1 MKKVIGIGACVLD
14 TVICCDTYPT
24 EDKKMRALD
33 VFSTGG
39 GPVSNAL
46 VAITRLG
53 LSASF
58 LGALSDSPE
67 GHRLADEFVRYGV
80 GVEGVRFV
88 ENTRAFTSYIVLS
101 AESGSRTC
109 VFERGN
115 VPDEPEKLDL
125 TAIRDA
131 DILHLD
137 GNSLNTALAAARYA
151 HEVGTKV
158 SLDAGGLY
166 AGIEELLPLVDILIP
181 SEEFAMGIT
190 KTASAEDA
198 IRTLA
203 GKYHPE
209 VLAVTEGSRG
219 GIYFEDGEVKHYDSF
234 KIDCVDSNGAG
245 DTFHGAFL
253 VGHLLGY
260 SVGTAC
266 EFASAVAA
274 LKCTRTGVR
283 VALPTMQETCEF
295 MKKNGR
301 ELPC

>member
-1 MKKVIGIGACVLD
+1 MLNKENIYLSTIAPDAAETARKWGVHLEIAEFCTAWNMDHERGKSMKKVIGIGACVLD

-24 EDKKMRALD
+24 EDKKMRASD

-125 TAIRDA
+125 TAIRD
-131 DILHLD
+131 ILNLFAILSCKLLSVRKCVSDLFTELYIGVVD
-137 GNSLNTALAAARYA
+137 GV
-151 HEVGTKV
+151 VG
-158 SLDAGGLY
+158 Y
-166 AGIEELLPLVDILIP
+166 
-181 SEEFAMGIT
+181 
-190 KTASAEDA
+190 
-198 IRTLA
+198 
-203 GKYHPE
+203 
-209 VLAVTEGSRG
+209 
-219 GIYFEDGEVKHYDSF
+219 
-234 KIDCVDSNGAG
+234 
-245 DTFHGAFL
+245 
-253 VGHLLGY
+253 
-260 SVGTAC
+260 
-266 EFASAVAA
+266 
-274 LKCTRTGVR
+274 GV
-283 VALPTMQETCEF
+283 
-295 MKKNGR
+295 
-301 ELPC
+301 

>member
-14 TVICCDTYPT
+14 TVICCKNYPE
-24 EDKKMRALD
+24 EDKKMRADD

-80 GVEGVRFV
+80 GVEGVRFC

-115 VPDEPEKLDL
+115 VPDDPTALDL
-125 TAIRDA
+125 TKIGDA

-137 GNSLNTALAAARYA
+137 GNSLKSAIAAAKYA
-151 HEVGTKV
+151 KSVGVKV

-166 AGIEELLPLVDILIP
+166 EGIEELLPGMLTDEQN
-181 SEEFAMGIT
+181 S
-190 KTASAEDA
+190 
-198 IRTLA
+198 
-203 GKYHPE
+203 
-209 VLAVTEGSRG
+209 
-219 GIYFEDGEVKHYDSF
+219 DGW
-234 KIDCVDSNGAG
+234 
-245 DTFHGAFL
+245 T
-253 VGHLLGY
+253 
-260 SVGTAC
+260 
-266 EFASAVAA
+266 
-274 LKCTRTGVR
+274 
-283 VALPTMQETCEF
+283 
-295 MKKNGR
+295 
-301 ELPC
+301 